1 MRGNVYLTHSFIS
14 ISSHDIFLEYSILH
28 EENKSCV
35 VFKHT
40 REFTKPRRQ
49 QQRERHQTKGLV
61 NRTMAVHVCYEKLLR
76 DLEHSRIYANLV

>member
-35 VFKHT
+35 VFKYT
-40 REFTKPRRQ
+40 REFTKQ
-49 QQRERHQTKGLV
+49 GNSNGSGIKQK
-61 NRTMAVHVCYEKLLR
+61 
-76 DLEHSRIYANLV
+76 D